1 MSSLDTNQPI
11 YITEK
16 SREDLFEYILRE
28 EKDCENMEQLYK
40 YMFSSEN
47 LEQYC
52 FGATERADYAYKKIS
67 KQLRKEY
74 DEWIKNKEPQN
85 EINDKVWKDKNGL
98 VLKVGDK
105 VKYISYDYNIS
116 NRTYNAEIESFAKE
130 TAKIKFIGSKNVKWV
145 KPQTYLEKITDDTI
159 EDLRFTR
166 QELKRI
172 LELIEKENK
181 QEDKEIKDRIYK
193 KIGWR

>member
-1 MSSLDTNQPI
+1 MSSLDTSQPI

-16 SREDLFEYILRE
+16 IREELFEHILE
-28 EKDCENMEQLYK
+28 AEKDCEDME
-40 YMFSSEN
+40 YMFSAEN
-47 LEQYC
+47 LEKYC
-52 FGATERADYAYKKIS
+52 LGAIERADYAYKKIS
-67 KQLRKEY
+67 RQLKKEY
-74 DEWIKNKEPQN
+74 DEWRKNKEPQN

-105 VKYISYDYNIS
+105 VKYISYDYSIS
-116 NRTYNAEIESFAKE
+116 GKIYNAEIESFAKE

-166 QELKRI
+166 KELKRI
-172 LELIEKENK
+172 FELIEKENK

-193 KIGWR
+193 KLWWR

>member
-1 MSSLDTNQPI
+1 MSSLDTSQPI

-16 SREDLFEYILRE
+16 SREELFEHILE
-28 EKDCENMEQLYK
+28 SEKDCEDMEYW
-40 YMFSSEN
+40 FSAEN

-67 KQLRKEY
+67 RQLKKEY
-74 DEWIKNKEPQN
+74 DEWRKNKDLPT

-98 VLKVGDK
+98 ELTVGDK

-116 NRTYNAEIESFAKE
+116 GRTYNAEIDGFAKE
-130 TAKIKFIGSKNVKWV
+130 TAKIKFMGSKNVKWV
-145 KPQTYLEKITDDTI
+145 KPQTYLEKITNDTI

-166 QELKRI
+166 QELKRL
-172 LELIEKENK
+172 LELVDKENK

-193 KIGWR
+193 KLWWR